1 MSKSAYREIARSL
14 SRVNDL
20 ILRWEEQEL
29 KRSRFSDLTITE
41 MHTISVISMYESP
54 TASELAQKL
63 GVAPGTATATIN
75 RLCRKGYAERQVDI
89 RDRRVVRIK
98 LTRRGRLIFRI
109 QQAYHDRMANS
120 FLKDI
125 DDQYLGTVQQSLN
138 NLEEFLNDNLSK

>member
-1 MSKSAYREIARSL
+1 MSKSANRDIAKSL

-41 MHTISVISMYESP
+41 MHTISVISMYEAP
-54 TASELAQKL
+54 TASELAQQL
-63 GVAPGTATATIN
+63 GVAPGTVTATID
-75 RLCRKGYAERQVDI
+75 RLCRKGYAKRQPDAN
-89 RDRRVVRIK
+89 DRRVVRIE
-98 LTRRGRLIFRI
+98 LTRRGRLIYRI

-138 NLEEFLNDNLSK
+138 NLEEFLNENLNK